1 MFESIKIPEPWWSF
15 FKEIDKFVSE
25 PIEFHCL
32 GGFVITLLYG
42 LERSTADVDV
52 ISVVPRNS
60 VSNLIDFAGKDS
72 IFHHKHSV
80 YLDLVGIATV
90 PENYEERLS
99 EISKSEFQHIKLL
112 ALDPYDIAL
121 AKIERNIQRDR
132 DDVKHL
138 AKVVPFDLELLK
150 ERYETEL
157 RVYLGNPTREDLTLK
172 LWIDVIEEERK
183 LNTYVY

>member
-1 MFESIKIPEPWWSF
+1 MFEKIILPDPWRSF
-15 FKEIDKFVSE
+15 WKEIDEAVTE
-25 PIEFHCL
+25 PVEFHCL

-42 LERSTADVDV
+42 LERSTSDVDV
-52 ISVVPRNS
+52 IAVIPRNP
-60 VSNLIDFAGKDS
+60 VNELIDFAGKGS
-72 IFHHKHSV
+72 FLHQRYGI
-80 YLDLVGIATV
+80 YLDVVGIATV
-90 PENYEERLS
+90 PENYDERLS
-99 EISKSEFQHIKLL
+99 EVFSGEFQHIKLF

-138 AKVVPFDLELLK
+138 ARVVPFDLELLK

-172 LWIDVIEEERK
+172 LWIEAIEEERN
-183 LNTYVY
+183 LQR

>member
-1 MFESIKIPEPWWSF
+1 MFESIIIPEPWQSF
-15 FKEIDKFVSE
+15 FKEIDEFVSE

-52 ISVVPRNS
+52 ISVVPHNS
-60 VSNLIDFAGKDS
+60 VSDLIDFAGEGSLLNQKYL
-72 IFHHKHSV
+72 I
-80 YLDLVGIATV
+80 YLDVVGIATV

-99 EISKSEFQHIKLL
+99 EISKGKFQHIKLL

-150 ERYETEL
+150 ERYEKEL
-157 RVYLGNPTREDLTLK
+157 RVYLGNPKREDLTLK
-172 LWIDVIEEERK
+172 LWIEAIEEEK
-183 LNTYVY
+183 NLDA